1 MSSVNYEIDEYDE
14 YFESVM
20 AGASGISDEA
30 PENIVNLEEKKKCK
44 GKCCKDS
51 DDDDCCN
58 DDLIDVG
65 LDDYG
70 GRRYGGK
77 IDNLVNEF
85 IEKEFKK

>member
-1 MSSVNYEIDEYDE
+1 MSSVNYEYDE

-20 AGASGISDEA
+20 DGASGISDEA

-44 GKCCKDS
+44 GKCCNDS
-51 DDDDCCN
+51 DDENYN

-85 IEKEFKK
+85 IKKEFKK

>member
-1 MSSVNYEIDEYDE
+1 MSSVNYEYDE

-44 GKCCKDS
+44 GKNCKDS
-51 DDDDCCN
+51 DDDCCN
-58 DDLIDVG
+58 DDLINVG

>member
-1 MSSVNYEIDEYDE
+1 MGSVNYEIDE

-20 AGASGISDEA
+20 AGASGISDAA
-30 PENIVNLEEKKKCK
+30 PENIINLEEKKKCK

-51 DDDDCCN
+51 DDDCCN

-85 IEKEFKK
+85 IKKEFKK